1 MAGVDGAAGE
11 ARARHW
17 QDGGFWL
24 LVPLMLLALLA
35 FRRGGA
41 VAAVLLLAWLPVRP
55 AAAFELAD
63 LWARPDQQAHE
74 RLVRGAE
81 AYRAGQY
88 DRAAD
93 AWRGLP
99 GADAQYNLGNA
110 LAKAGR
116 YRDAIDAYDA
126 ALAREPGMEDAVA
139 NRAAVQALL
148 DRMPPGEGGEPEGD
162 DGGEGGDGAA
172 GPPSGGDPANGS
184 GDPSASGEG
193 NADAPRETPGQSGS
207 QGRDEAPPSET
218 GPSDAE
224 AQRAADAAQRERM
237 ARALQAQEEAEGQ
250 DSGQAG
256 SEQDAPPGETPAERE
271 RRIANEAWLQRV
283 PDDPGGLLRRKFAL
297 EYQRRQM
304 EGIR

>member
-1 MAGVDGAAGE
+1 M
-11 ARARHW
+11 
-17 QDGGFWL
+17 
-24 LVPLMLLALLA
+24 
-35 FRRGGA
+35 
-41 VAAVLLLAWLPVRP
+41 
-55 AAAFELAD
+55 
-63 LWARPDQQAHE
+63 
-74 RLVRGAE
+74 RGAE

-99 GADAQYNLGNA
+99 GADARYNLGNA

-207 QGRDEAPPSET
+207 QGRDAAPPSEA

-250 DSGQAG
+250 DTGQAG
-256 SEQDAPPGETPAERE
+256 SERDAPPGETPAERE